1 MRPAK
6 RSERGG
12 SLPETAIVMGIVLVL
27 LLGIIDF
34 GRAMYTYASVAQ
46 LARQGARWAIVRGA
60 QCTQLDHCQAVSTD
74 VQTFVQG
81 QSMGVMNPSS
91 ISVNATWPPSG
102 CPAGLSAKSPGCI
115 VVVTVTYPFQFVLPF
130 MNTNFPTYSMSSTSQ
145 MVISQ

>member
-6 RSERGG
+6 RGERGA
-12 SLPETAIVMGIVLVL
+12 SLPETAIVMAVVLAL
-27 LLGIIDF
+27 LFAIIDF

-60 QCTQLDHCQAVSTD
+60 QCTQLDHCNAVQTD
-74 VQTFVQG
+74 VQTHVQG
-81 QSMGVMNPSS
+81 QSMGVMDPNS

-102 CPAGLSAKSPGCI
+102 CPTGLSAKSPGCI
-115 VVVTVTYPFQFVLPF
+115 VIVTVSYPFKFMLPF
-130 MNTNFPTYSMSSTSQ
+130 LPTLPYAMSSTSQ

>member
-1 MRPAK
+1 MRRA
-6 RSERGG
+6 RQGERGG

-60 QCTQLDHCQAVSTD
+60 QCTQLDHCGAVSTD

-102 CPAGLSAKSPGCI
+102 
-115 VVVTVTYPFQFVLPF
+115 
-130 MNTNFPTYSMSSTSQ
+130 
-145 MVISQ
+145 